1 MAVDLE
7 ESIENYD
14 LSYSGWLDH
23 LQAIGLNKL
32 FILGLIL
39 TLHLSRSS
47 GFHLLQTYL
56 PSFIFVLLGWLGLF
70 IPRTSVPGRVGM
82 GMTTI
87 LTLTAMLRLAI
98 PPSPILSRFV
108 CSGVRQNVP
117 KVSYVSFLDVWMV
130 TCLVFVNS
138 CMFEF
143 ILVTAL
149 VNIGQEGL
157 GDRVSKIAT

>member
-1 MAVDLE
+1 
-7 ESIENYD
+7 
-14 LSYSGWLDH
+14 
-23 LQAIGLNKL
+23 
-32 FILGLIL
+32 
-39 TLHLSRSS
+39 
-47 GFHLLQTYL
+47 
-56 PSFIFVLLGWLGLF
+56 
-70 IPRTSVPGRVGM
+70 M

-87 LTLTAMLRLAI
+87 LTLTAMLRSAI
-98 PPSPILSRFV
+98 TPSPLKPSRFV

-149 VNIGQEGL
+149 VNRGLEGL
-157 GDRVSKIAT
+157 GDKVRKLNYRFDPG